1 MENFNLKKFIS
12 EGKLLKES
20 QSLNEVSSNN
30 FNPPKI
36 TSLEYAETE
45 EFLEQL
51 MPRTAQTTNEAMGRI
66 SDFEGGTMFIHYQYF
81 NVKPHGNSPDRPTYR
96 LHNSQYWLNDYQ
108 LIMQG
113 KKGQNVN
120 VTLLSITDITDP
132 NNEEDLGS
140 IFVDTKVY
148 LEEQPR
154 VFEILNRQS

>member
-1 MENFNLKKFIS
+1 MEGFNLKKFLVENKLTNNSRLLS
-12 EGKLLKES
+12 E
-20 QSLNEVSSNN
+20 VTSNN
-30 FNPPKI
+30 FTPPAI
-36 TSLEYAETE
+36 DELEAE

-51 MPRTAQTTNEAMGRI
+51 MPRTAQTTDEALERI

-81 NVKPHGNSPDRPTYR
+81 DVKPHGNSPDRPTYR

-140 IFVDTKVY
+140 TFVDTKVY

-154 VFEILNRQS
+154 VFEILNRRS